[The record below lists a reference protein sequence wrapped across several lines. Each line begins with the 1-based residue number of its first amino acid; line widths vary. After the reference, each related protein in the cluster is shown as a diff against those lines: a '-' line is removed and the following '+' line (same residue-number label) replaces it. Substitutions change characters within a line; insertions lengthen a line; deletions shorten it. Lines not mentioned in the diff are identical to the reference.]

1 MKYFLIFV
9 CAVLSVAAQEA
20 EQKVPELITDLEAEI
35 AEVKVSIEEVKNSD
49 DGDRTTRELAEGLA
63 EELETKL
70 TGLKEL
76 TSGGDSG
83 KATGK
88 LLQDV
93 FKQTKKIQGGDLP
106 YSVAKAE
113 ERLQGHRILLV
124 ELKQVMSVDPPAVAD
139 DFPLSHISRVM
150 TLLKGREAIL
160 GEYQEAIESAIE
172 DDEAALDASE
182 RVFQAAEDLQA
193 FVLPRIFWFRG
204 DEPLGFQ
211 TFTKIKEEFHL
222 GRDELW
228 KISGELSDQE
238 FEVFTLANITI
249 FIVLVVILPLV
260 FLWTGRRLRGA
271 VPEEGVKGRRRLL
284 ATGLFVRSFFPGI
297 FVLSLAFLIKSSSF
311 PDDFLLIANEL
322 IRRVSYMLLVVMPIR
337 SLCHRDGVG
346 VRILGM
352 QFDVAKRFRRLFTH
366 ASWLYL
372 IFLLIPL
379 TLGSLLSEWVVIPF
393 VAKFSFNLGI
403 VVLMALA
410 LRRSEALAQYVMR
423 TKGRRSF
430 LWKNWNFICGM
441 VLLVLVGTLVGDI
454 LGYRFAAESVFMS
467 MMLTAL
473 LGFMMFVFFR
483 PAEGA
488 ALRLSRAHANAWN
501 EAVTEEATIQ
511 SEEGGDVAEV
521 KSFKELDAASRERTK
536 ALVRT
541 VFLVVG
547 MISMVGIWNTDGRL
561 YYAFNQFTL
570 FEAGDSRFTMAG
582 VFSAIMVMILAVSIT
597 KTLPAFFEL
606 FIFPRFNVDSGLRY
620 AIVSITRYSFLAVV
634 VFVILNIL
642 QVNFASLGWLVA
654 ALGVGLGF
662 GLQEIVSNF
671 VSGII
676 ILIERPI
683 RVGDVVTVGGQ
694 TGAVSRI
701 NIRATTITNWDRLEM
716 IIPNKDFI
724 TKDVTNWTLSSALTR
739 IVVPIG
745 VAYGT
750 DPERVK
756 KLLLEIAK
764 KDSRISQDPA
774 PMALFK
780 DHGAS
785 SLDFELR
792 VYVPELGNRVWV
804 QDSLITSINRVLT
817 EEGIDIPFPQRDVYL
832 HEMPKKS

>member
-1 MKYFLIFV
+1 MKYVLIFLCV
-9 CAVLSVAAQEA
+9 VLPLSAQEP
-20 EQKVPELITDLEAEI
+20 EVPELITELEGEI
-35 AEVKVSIEEVKNSD
+35 AEVKEVIAKVKNSD
-49 DGDRTTRELAEGLA
+49 DGERTSRELAEGLA

-93 FKQTKKIQGGDLP
+93 FKRTKKIQNGELP
-106 YSVAKAE
+106 YSVTKIE

-124 ELKQVMSVDPPAVAD
+124 ELKQAISVDPPAIAE
-139 DFPLSHISRVM
+139 DFPLAHITRVM
-150 TLLKGREAIL
+150 ELLKEREGIL
-160 GEYQEAIESAIE
+160 ADYQRELESAIE
-172 DDEAALDASE
+172 DDEAALKASE

-204 DEPLGFQ
+204 EEPLGFH
-211 TFTKIKEEFHL
+211 TVSEIRKEFYQ

-228 KISGELSDQE
+228 KIGGELSEQE
-238 FEVFTLANITI
+238 FKVFTLANITI
-249 FIVLVVILPLV
+249 FIVLFIILPLI

-271 VPEEGVKGRRRLL
+271 VPAEGVRGHRRLL
-284 ATGLFVRSFFPGI
+284 ALGLFVRSFFPGI

-311 PDDFLLIANEL
+311 PDELLVIANEL
-322 IRRVSYMLLVVMPIR
+322 IRRVSHMLLVVMPIR
-337 SLCHRDGVG
+337 SLCHQDGLG
-346 VRILGM
+346 VRALGM

-379 TLGSLLSEWVVIPF
+379 TLGSLLSEWEVIPF

-410 LRRSEALAQYVMR
+410 LRRSEALALYVMR

-430 LWKNWNFICGM
+430 LWKNWNLVCGL

-454 LGYRFAAESVFMS
+454 LGYRFAAESVFVS

-488 ALRLSRAHANAWN
+488 ALRLSRAHAIAWN

-521 KSFKELDAASRERTK
+521 KSLRELDAESRERTK

-541 VFLVVG
+541 LFLVVG
-547 MISMVGIWNTDGRL
+547 MLSMVGIWNTDGRL

-582 VFSAIMVMILAVSIT
+582 VFTAMMVIILAISIT

-606 FIFPRFNVDSGLRY
+606 FIFPRFDVDSGLRY

-634 VFVILNIL
+634 TFVILNIL

-671 VSGII
+671 VSGI
-676 ILIERPI
+676 
-683 RVGDVVTVGGQ
+683 
-694 TGAVSRI
+694 
-701 NIRATTITNWDRLEM
+701 
-716 IIPNKDFI
+716 
-724 TKDVTNWTLSSALTR
+724 SS
-739 IVVPIG
+739 
-745 VAYGT
+745 
-750 DPERVK
+750 
-756 KLLLEIAK
+756 
-764 KDSRISQDPA
+764 
-774 PMALFK
+774 
-780 DHGAS
+780 S
-785 SLDFELR
+785 SSGRSAWAML
-792 VYVPELGNRVWV
+792 
-804 QDSLITSINRVLT
+804 
-817 EEGIDIPFPQRDVYL
+817 
-832 HEMPKKS
+832 